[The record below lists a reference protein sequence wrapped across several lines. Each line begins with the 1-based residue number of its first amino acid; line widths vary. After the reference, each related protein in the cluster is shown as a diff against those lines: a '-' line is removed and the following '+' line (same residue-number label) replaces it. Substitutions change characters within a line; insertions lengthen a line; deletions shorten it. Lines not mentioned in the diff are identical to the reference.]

1 VSKISRI
8 PAGLLGFLGIKNAG
22 QYPSDI
28 SQVLLPTWDLASLY
42 LQYGAQL
49 GGDSGTVNVSGYNV
63 VATCPPGEVWCLH
76 NLAMSVTTGAG
87 DQWTGGL
94 GRSKT
99 SGGTT
104 VPLSGSG
111 AIGAS
116 NNVLLNAQALPTFL
130 TPGENLGLIT
140 LSVTGTVDFYL
151 TYRYTILSM

>member
-1 VSKISRI
+1 MSKISRI

-49 GGDSGTVNVSGYNV
+49 GGDAGTENVAGYQV

-76 NLAMSVTTGAG
+76 NIGMSVTTGAG
-87 DQWTGGL
+87 DQWTGGIC
-94 GRSKT
+94 RSKT

-104 VPLSGSG
+104 VPISGSG
-111 AIGAS
+111 AISAN
-116 NNVLLNAQALPTFL
+116 NNVLLNALAVPTFL
-130 TPGENLGLIT
+130 TPGETLGLIT
-140 LSVTGTVDFYL
+140 LSVTGTIDYYL
-151 TYRYTILSM
+151 TYRYSILSM